1 MATKPDVELSE
12 SIFDVNATIDLFLRN
27 SSQLSAEGCEH
38 GVEGRLDIH
47 VEFRLDRFGFD
58 VNEHYWEL
66 NDFLSVQLGLVVVLV
81 FARALEVENADVVE
95 RGLMDVLF
103 ALPVED
109 PAEVGSCDLA
119 VLEAL

>member
-1 MATKPDVELSE
+1 MSE
-12 SIFDVNATIDLFLRN
+12 SIPDVNASIDHVLRN

-38 GVEGRLDIH
+38 GVQGRLDIH
-47 VEFRLDRFGFD
+47 VEFRLDLFGFD

-66 NDFLSVQLGLVVVLV
+66 NDFLSVHLGHVVVLV
-81 FARALEVENADVVE
+81 FARALEVKDADVVE
-95 RGLMDVLF
+95 RCLMDILF

-109 PAEVGSCDLA
+109 PAEVGSWDLA